1 MPQPLSSKENS
12 LFRQLVKNYETKQY
26 KKGIKAADQILK
38 KVPNHGDTQ
47 AMKALI
53 LNSQGQTDEAFALA
67 KTALKN
73 DVKSHICW
81 HVYGILYRSAKN
93 YDEAIKAYKF
103 ALRLEPESIQIQ
115 RDLATLQ
122 IQVRDYNGYIES
134 RKTMV
139 KSRPQIR
146 QNWTALA
153 VAYHLA
159 GDYTAAIDT
168 LERFEGTLKQPP
180 PRSDL
185 EHSEASIYKNTVI
198 AEKGDIEAALKHLDT
213 IYKTNADRTAVM
225 ELRAQYLLQLDKS
238 KEAEEAYRD
247 LLERNNEYRLYYNG
261 LEKSLGLE
269 RSNPEHVPKLL
280 ELYESYAEKFPR
292 LDAARRIPLDF
303 LSVGDKF
310 RTAADSY
317 LRRQLNR
324 GVPST
329 FANVKAL
336 YQDSEKKQI
345 IQELVLGY
353 ENEKQANGDKPA
365 NGDSSN
371 QFHEVVLYFLAQN
384 YNYHLSRD
392 LPKALQY
399 IERTIEL
406 NPKFVDYTM
415 TKARI
420 WKHLGNTPKAAEIM
434 NQARELDGKDRYIN
448 TKCAK
453 YQLRNNQNE
462 DAIATMS
469 KFTRNEAVGGA
480 LGDLHDMQCM
490 WYITEDGEAYLR
502 RGEIGL
508 ALKRFQAIF
517 DIFGVWEED
526 QFDFHTFSLRKGQ
539 VRAYVDMIRWEDHLR
554 EHPFYTRAAL
564 SAIKTYV
571 LLHDK
576 PELKKP
582 ITNGDESQSAKAKK
596 KAQQEKEAQKA
607 LKKPALDA
615 NGEPKKEDTDP
626 EGVKLR
632 ETETPLDDAMK
643 WLGPLLSSSPKSIEA
658 QNAGFE
664 VFIRRKK
671 HLLALKCLLS
681 AHAIDPENPTL
692 HHQIIR
698 FQQERKSCHPS
709 LSISARRQA
718 DTVPVEAFAKAAS
731 DADKPVLEVLK
742 SQFTLIP
749 AGTSAAAFNTAFL
762 ERHAKSAPHVVEG
775 LRARVLLDPS
785 TKAKSEDE
793 AVKAVAGLETA
804 QLADAL
810 AVRDA
815 LREWGSAAEAL
826 QRWEKEVKARWNEA
840 AL

>member
-1 MPQPLSSKENS
+1 MPQLLSSKEGS

-38 KVPNHGDTQ
+38 KQPNHGDTQ

-159 GDYTAAIDT
+159 GDYANAIDT
-168 LERFEGTLKQPP
+168 LEKYEGTLKQPP

-185 EHSEASIYKNTVI
+185 EHSEASIYKNTVL

-225 ELRAQYLLQLDKS
+225 ELRAQYLLQLGKS

-247 LLERNNEYRLYYNG
+247 LVERNNEYRLYYDG

-280 ELYESYAEKFPR
+280 ELYESYAEKYPR

-303 LSVGDKF
+303 LSGDKF

-317 LRRQLNR
+317 LRRQLKR

-336 YQDSEKKQI
+336 YQDPEKKQV
-345 IQELVLGY
+345 IQELVLAY
-353 ENEKQANGDKPA
+353 ENEKQANGSADKPA
-365 NGDSSN
+365 NGDSSD
-371 QFHEVVLYFLAQN
+371 QFHEVVLYFLAQH

-406 NPKFVDYTM
+406 SPKFVDYTM

-420 WKHLGNTPKAAEIM
+420 YKHLGNTPKAAEIM
-434 NQARELDGKDRYIN
+434 NQARELDEKDRYIN

-490 WYITEDGEAYLR
+490 WYITEDGEAYQR
-502 RGEIGL
+502 RGELGL

-571 LLHDK
+571 LLYDK

-582 ITNGDESQSAKAKK
+582 TTNGDQSQSAKAKK

-607 LKKPALDA
+607 PAKKPALDA

-632 ETETPLDDAMK
+632 ETETPLEDAMK

-664 VFIRRKK
+664 VFIRRRK
-671 HLLALKCLLS
+671 HLLALKCLRS
-681 AHAIDPENPTL
+681 AHELDPENPAL

-698 FQQERKSCHPS
+698 FQKE
-709 LSISARRQA
+709 L
-718 DTVPVEAFAKAAS
+718 EALAKAPS
-731 DADKPVLEVLK
+731 DADKPVLQVLK

-749 AGTSAAAFNTAFL
+749 ADTSAAAFNAAFL
-762 ERHAKSAPHVVEG
+762 ERHAKSAPHVVAG
-775 LRARVLLDPS
+775 LHARVLLDPS

-793 AVKAVAGLETA
+793 AIKAVVGLETA
-804 QLADAL
+804 QLADAM
-810 AVRDA
+810 AARDA
-815 LREWGSAAEAL
+815 LREWGSTAEVL
-826 QRWEKEVKARWNEA
+826 QRWEKEVKARWTEA
-840 AL
+840 VL

>member
-1 MPQPLSSKENS
+1 MPQLLSSKEGS

-38 KVPNHGDTQ
+38 KQPNHGDTQ

-103 ALRLEPESIQIQ
+103 ALRLEPESVQIQ

-159 GDYTAAIDT
+159 GDFNAAIET
-168 LERFEGTLKQPP
+168 LERYEGTLKQPP

-198 AEKGDIEAALKHLDT
+198 AEKGDFEAALKHLDT

-225 ELRAQYLLQLDKS
+225 ELRAQYLLKLGKS
-238 KEAEEAYRD
+238 KEAEQAYRE
-247 LLERNNEYRLYYNG
+247 LLERNNEYRLYYDG

-269 RSNPEHVPKLL
+269 RSNQEHVPKLL
-280 ELYESYAEKFPR
+280 ELYESYAEKYPR

-303 LSVGDKF
+303 LSGEKF

-336 YQDSEKKQI
+336 YQDPEKKQV

-353 ENEKQANGDKPA
+353 ETEKQANGSTDKPA

-371 QFHEVVLYFLAQN
+371 QFHEVVLYFLAQH

-399 IERTIEL
+399 IDRTIEL

-420 WKHLGNTPKAAEIM
+420 WKHLGSTPKAAEIM
-434 NQARELDGKDRYIN
+434 NQARELDEKDRYIN

-539 VRAYVDMIRWEDHLR
+539 IRAYVDMIRWEDHLR

-582 ITNGDESQSAKAKK
+582 TANGDESQSAKAKK
-596 KAQQEKEAQKA
+596 KAQQEKDAQKA
-607 LKKPALDA
+607 AAKKPALDA

-632 ETETPLDDAMK
+632 ETETPLEDAMK
-643 WLGPLLSSSPKSIEA
+643 WLGPLLSSSPKVIEA

-664 VFIRRKK
+664 VFIRRRK

-681 AHAIDPENPTL
+681 ANAIDPENPTL
-692 HHQIIR
+692 HHQTTR
-698 FQQERKSCHPS
+698 FQKE
-709 LSISARRQA
+709 L
-718 DTVPVEAFAKAAS
+718 EAFAKAPS
-731 DADKPVLEVLK
+731 DADKPVVEVLK

-762 ERHAKSAPHVVEG
+762 ERHAKSAPHVVAG
-775 LRARVLLDPS
+775 LRARVLLDPA
-785 TKAKSEDE
+785 TKAKSVDE
-793 AVKAVAGLETA
+793 AIQTVGFESAE
-804 QLADAL
+804 LADAF

-815 LREWGSAAEAL
+815 LKEWEAAPEAL
-826 QRWEKEVKARWNEA
+826 QKWEKEVKGRWAEA
-840 AL
+840 VL